1 MEEGEARERRG
12 GEERTERERERVEQ
26 RQNRQKTEME
36 KLKGVKVCGGGGGKA
51 TYGREREGYRA
62 GE

>member
-1 MEEGEARERRG
+1 MEEGEARERRR
-12 GEERTERERERVEQ
+12 GEERTERERERVGQ
-26 RQNRQKTEME
+26 RRNRQKTEME

-51 TYGREREGYRA
+51 TYGREREAYRA

>member
-1 MEEGEARERRG
+1 MGQG
-12 GEERTERERERVEQ
+12 
-26 RQNRQKTEME
+26 QNRQKTGTE

-51 TYGREREGYRA
+51 TYGREREAHWA

>member
-1 MEEGEARERRG
+1 MGQG
-12 GEERTERERERVEQ
+12 
-26 RQNRQKTEME
+26 QNRQKTEME

-51 TYGREREGYRA
+51 TYGREREAYRA